1 MRAAAALRF
10 AQADDVVYAGAS
22 RDHDDDGVDDYDDA
36 HNDVLDGG
44 GGDDDDDDD
53 DDGDDDDDD
62 DDDVDNN
69 SCFSS
74 LSCRLSDP
82 MHRLFQMSMQ
92 VTLPAAA

>member
-10 AQADDVVYAGAS
+10 AQADDGVYAGAS

-53 DDGDDDDDD
+53 DD
-62 DDDVDNN
+62 DDVDDNA
-69 SCFSS
+69 CFSS

-82 MHRLFQMSMQ
+82 MQRLFQVSMK